1 MTVRYDSRQDFATK
15 MARIETITLKD
26 NLAWKYANFR
36 SEYNDNDLSFRKHL
50 HAAMGYKRSTVEDAL
65 Y

>member
-1 MTVRYDSRQDFATK
+1 MIVRYSSRQDFATQ

-36 SEYNDNDLSFRKHL
+36 TEYNENDSKFRKYL
-50 HAAMGYKRSTVEDAL
+50 HTAMGYKRSTVEDAL